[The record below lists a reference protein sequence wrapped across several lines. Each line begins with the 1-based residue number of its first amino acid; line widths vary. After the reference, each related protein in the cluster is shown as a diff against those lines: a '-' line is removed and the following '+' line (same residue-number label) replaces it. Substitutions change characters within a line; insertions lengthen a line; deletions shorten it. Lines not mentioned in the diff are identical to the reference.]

1 MLNAI
6 PILLEASPRM
16 IVVLL
21 ITLLLSLTTEH
32 AAAEDFDF
40 NAPISAEPGD
50 EVVPQTKRRG
60 FARAGRFFLMVM
72 VVTALVVLINQLH
85 KRSKTVQ

>member
-40 NAPISAEPGD
+40 NAPIS
-50 EVVPQTKRRG
+50 V
-60 FARAGRFFLMVM
+60 
-72 VVTALVVLINQLH
+72 
-85 KRSKTVQ
+85 STVI